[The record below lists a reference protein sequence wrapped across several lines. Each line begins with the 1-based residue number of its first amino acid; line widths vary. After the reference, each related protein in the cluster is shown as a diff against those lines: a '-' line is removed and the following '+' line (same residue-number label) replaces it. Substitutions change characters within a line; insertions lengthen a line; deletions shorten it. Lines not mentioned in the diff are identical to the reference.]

1 MGPMLFIASLFGI
14 FIMVLCNREALS
26 AALGDPKFLF
36 VIAFWGVFGIIAIG
50 LVEYY
55 SYTEWKREKK
65 RRLAAAEELYAMYP
79 HLRDDPE
86 FHRRWKV

>member
-36 VIAFWGVFGIIAIG
+36 VISFWGYVVLNILILMG
-50 LVEYY
+50 YY
-55 SYTEWKREKK
+55 AYTEWRVERNRK
-65 RRLAAAEELYAMYP
+65 LAAAEELYAMYP